1 MSTVLFGSDGVVK
14 LADFGL
20 GKLLDRNQIFTRSL
34 VGVSLCVARK
44 VHVACTLQMLTLVI
58 FDGLGCLQTPG
69 YLAPVCN
76 VAPLLIR

>member
-34 VGVSLCVARK
+34 VGVSESLWGSESPSVLHFAD
-44 VHVACTLQMLTLVI
+44 VD
-58 FDGLGCLQTPG
+58 FG
-69 YLAPVCN
+69 YL
-76 VAPLLIR
+76 